1 MSIRVLLV
9 DDHAIVRAGLKAVI
23 GAAPGMT
30 VVGEAEGGTAALALL
45 ARTPADVVVMDL
57 SMADGDGLT
66 ATRAITR
73 DNGSGAR
80 VLVLTMHGEES
91 YLEPVLAAGAS
102 GYLVKSSADREVVEA
117 VRAVARGETYVRP
130 AAARAQ
136 GAQRREERAAER
148 ERFDKLT
155 DREREVMQLIAEG
168 YTAPQIGEQLSI
180 SPKTVD
186 TYKQRVNDKM
196 GLTTRADYVKLAL
209 RLGLLGV
216 A

>member
-1 MSIRVLLV
+1 
-9 DDHAIVRAGLKAVI
+9 
-23 GAAPGMT
+23 
-30 VVGEAEGGTAALALL
+30 
-45 ARTPADVVVMDL
+45 MDL

-73 DNGSGAR
+73 EGGSGAR

-136 GAQRREERAAER
+136 GAERREERAAER
-148 ERFDKLT
+148 ERFEKLT
-155 DREREVMQLIAEG
+155 DREREVMQLFAQG

-186 TYKQRVNDKM
+186 TYKQRVNDKL
-196 GLTTRADYVKLAL
+196 GLTTRADYVKMAL
-209 RLGLLGV
+209 RLGLLGM